1 MLRRLQPARRV
12 AKTHPGALA
21 TKARVSKAAAAIHAS
36 GVKVAIRTSK
46 RIHLRV
52 RTEILAPAEG
62 SALGLA
68 MGREARLMEWSANV
82 WPGAEAPDLRRHFL
96 YL

>member
-12 AKTHPGALA
+12 AKAHPGALT
-21 TKARVSKAAAAIHAS
+21 TKACVSKAAAAIQAS
-36 GVKVAIRTSK
+36 GIKVAIRTPK

-62 SALGLA
+62 SALRLA
-68 MGREARLMEWSANV
+68 MGREARLVEWSANV